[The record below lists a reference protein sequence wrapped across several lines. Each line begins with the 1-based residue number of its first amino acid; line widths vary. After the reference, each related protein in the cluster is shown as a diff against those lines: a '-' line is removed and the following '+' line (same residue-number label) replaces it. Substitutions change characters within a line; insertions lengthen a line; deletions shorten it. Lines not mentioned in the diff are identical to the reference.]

1 MTRTSGQRL
10 IFVTLPPTV
19 KSGSDC
25 VSSKGVVVCRNL
37 GIDAEIYEAWPE
49 RYAKLL
55 LRKNHKAGH
64 LLFKYLVAP
73 YSLSKLL
80 PKIRSK
86 DIVWMYD
93 ISRYATLT
101 SSRFEECIKQRGA
114 HYIFHL
120 HDDWFS
126 VPGWREAALE
136 RARLADVVGGLTLG
150 LVQSIKKNCPFTS
163 PALLRGPIDV
173 DRLYPANKTKF
184 TEQPKVVW
192 TGNPANLK
200 EIPNVRTLLAEVYSQ
215 RPFNFTVISG
225 SERPLLDLPIPWSWF
240 PYDALKEAERI
251 SGACAGLAPLEDTP
265 YARCK
270 DVYKV
275 KTYMACGVPPIA
287 TAIGNNLD
295 VIQDGKTGYL
305 VSTTEEWEAR
315 LLELVSNPEKPKMMG
330 AAARE
335 DCVKRF
341 SHAAIIPEWIEVVE
355 AKFGRIRNPD

>member
-1 MTRTSGQRL
+1 M
-10 IFVTLPPTV
+10 
-19 KSGSDC
+19 
-25 VSSKGVVVCRNL
+25 SSKGVAVCRNL

-55 LRKNHKAGH
+55 LRKKHKAGH
-64 LLFKYLVAP
+64 LLFKYLFAP

-80 PKIRSK
+80 AKIRTK

-93 ISRYATLT
+93 ISRYSTLK
-101 SSRFEECIKQRGA
+101 SIQFEQSIKERGGR
-114 HYIFHL
+114 YIFHL

-126 VPGWREAALE
+126 VPGWREAALD
-136 RARLADVVGGLTLG
+136 RARLADVVGGLTPG
-150 LVQSIKKNCPFTS
+150 LVESIKKTCRFAS

-173 DRLYPANKTKF
+173 DRLYPAKKTKVP
-184 TEQPKVVW
+184 EQPKVVW

-200 EIPNVRTLLAEVYSQ
+200 EIPNVRTLLAAVYRKKS
-215 RPFNFTVISG
+215 FNFTIISG
-225 SERPLLDLPIPWSWF
+225 SKRPLVDLPIPWSWL

-251 SGACAGLAPLEDTP
+251 GGACAGLAPLEDTP
-265 YARCK
+265 YGHCK

-295 VIQDGKTGYL
+295 VIRDGKTGYL
-305 VSTTEEWEAR
+305 VSSTEEWEAR

-335 DCVKRF
+335 DCVNRF
-341 SHAAIIPEWIEVVE
+341 SHAAIIPEWIEVLE
-355 AKFGRIRNPD
+355 AKLGPIRNLH

>member
-1 MTRTSGQRL
+1 
-10 IFVTLPPTV
+10 
-19 KSGSDC
+19 
-25 VSSKGVVVCRNL
+25 VSSKGVAVCRNL

-55 LRKNHKAGH
+55 LRKKHKAGH

-80 PKIRSK
+80 LKIRSK

-101 SSRFEECIKQRGA
+101 SIRFEERIKQRGA

-126 VPGWREAALE
+126 VPGWREAALK
-136 RARLADVVGGLTLG
+136 RARLADVVGGLTPG
-150 LVQSIKKNCPFTS
+150 LVKSIKKNCPFTS

-173 DRLYPANKTKF
+173 DRLYPAKETTF
-184 TEQPKVVW
+184 PEQAKVVW

-225 SERPLLDLPIPWSWF
+225 SERPLLDLPIPWSWL
-240 PYDALKEAERI
+240 PYDSLKEAERI
-251 SGACAGLAPLEDTP
+251 GGACAGLAPLEDTP
-265 YARCK
+265 YGRCK

-275 KTYMACGVPPIA
+275 KTYMACGVPPVA
-287 TAIGNNLD
+287 TAIGNNFD
-295 VIQDGKTGYL
+295 VIRDGFTGFL
-305 VSTTEEWEAR
+305 VQNSQEWKVR
-315 LLELVSNPEKPKMMG
+315 LLELVLNPRIAFSMG
-330 AAARE
+330 QNARKE
-335 DCVKRF
+335 CVERF
-341 SHAAIIPEWIEVVE
+341 SHAAVIPEWIEE
-355 AKFGRIRNPD
+355 IESRLGSF